1 MKLTFLGHATFQL
14 DLDGHEVLIDPF
26 LSGNP
31 VAPIGPEAVN
41 PSHIVLTHGHADH
54 YGDTEAIARRCG
66 STVISSVETV
76 NYLSKKE
83 IAGHAMNVGGSM
95 TFPFGRLTF
104 TPAWH
109 SNSLPDGTYG
119 GMPMG
124 VIIEAEGKRIYHAG
138 DTSLF
143 GDMQLIGRGGLDVAL
158 LPIGDNFTMGPDSAL
173 EAIQLLKPKLVI
185 PIHYNTFELI
195 NQDANAFKTRVES
208 DKSVTQTGCLL
219 LAPGEHLEL

>member
-208 DKSVTQTGCLL
+208 AKAVTQTSCLL